1 MTDTPDTAAD
11 TEAAEADSPPE
22 ANDTAEATETTA
34 TETTATETTATETSG
49 GETSDANAATPE
61 PERHRTFWERPAV
74 DRYLVPILLPLIVVA
89 VIVLFILNI
98 SRIFLS
104 THGNVDVVVGALF
117 LLAILIGASI
127 LSASPNMRS
136 SSLALIGGGFV
147 LIVLMGG
154 WITIGSSEEKGG
166 GTTTLPAEGPSAGAF
181 ATESSNALK
190 FTPPAGTLTTGINK
204 ITLTDQGGEHTFHLE
219 DETTLMD
226 TLHVNNAGDS
236 VSGRAFFSKA
246 GDYVFYCTIPGHRQ
260 AGMEGILHVSGPTVT
275 LDQAEASSGTGG
287 GQQPGNA
294 PGTSAPAGGAATTTS
309 TP

>member
-11 TEAAEADSPPE
+11 TEAAEADTPPE
-22 ANDTAEATETTA
+22 ANDTAEANDATAAETAGAESADATA
-34 TETTATETTATETSG
+34 
-49 GETSDANAATPE
+49 DTPE
-61 PERHRTFWERPAV
+61 PAPRRTFWERPAV
-74 DRYLVPILLPLIVVA
+74 DRYVVPILLPLIVVG
-89 VIVLFILNI
+89 VVVLFILNI

-104 THGNVDVVVGALF
+104 THGNVDVVVGSLF
-117 LLAILIGASI
+117 LLAILVGASI

-166 GTTTLPAEGPSAGAF
+166 GTTTLPAQGPASEAF
-181 ATESSNALK
+181 STQSSNALK
-190 FTPPAGTLTTGINK
+190 FAPPEGNLQTGIAK
-204 ITLTDQGGEHTFHLE
+204 ITLDNAGGEHTFHLE
-219 DETTLMD
+219 DQTTLLE
-226 TLHVNNAGDS
+226 TLHVNNAGDAP
-236 VSGRAFFSKA
+236 SGRAFFSKA

-260 AGMEGILHVSGPTVT
+260 AGMEGVLHVAGPTVT
-275 LDQAEASSGTGG
+275 LDQAEASAGQGG

>member
-11 TEAAEADSPPE
+11 SPEAEADSPPE
-22 ANDTAEATETTA
+22 ANDTADAEATDTAAETTEA
-34 TETTATETTATETSG
+34 EASG
-49 GETSDANAATPE
+49 AHAAGAE
-61 PERHRTFWERPAV
+61 PERRRTFWERPGV
-74 DRYLVPILLPLIVVA
+74 DRYLVPILLPLIVVG
-89 VIVLFILNI
+89 VVVLFILNI

-117 LLAILIGASI
+117 LLAILVGASI

-166 GTTTLPAEGPSAGAF
+166 GTTTLPAEGPTAGAF

-190 FTPPAGTLTTGINK
+190 FAPPAGTLTTGINK

-236 VSGRAFFSKA
+236 VSGRAFFSQA

-260 AGMEGILHVSGPTVT
+260 AGMEGVLHVAGPTVT
-275 LDQAEASSGTGG
+275 LDQAEAKGGTGG
-287 GQQPGNA
+287 G
-294 PGTSAPAGGAATTTS
+294 AGGATPTTAAK
-309 TP
+309 